1 VTTGNYKESQT
12 VQAIQIPL
20 LLQYKKNINT
30 GIDFNFR
37 AGIKYFLPVNYKIE
51 SSAENGKGIGYY
63 PDVNLYI
70 NNLPEYGFGNQI
82 NYAASESTK
91 QKVF

>member
-12 VQAIQIPL
+12 VQAIQIFF
-20 LLQYKKNINT
+20 LQYKKILIRELILIS
-30 GIDFNFR
+30 GQVLSIFS
-37 AGIKYFLPVNYKIE
+37 VNYKIE
-51 SSAENGKGIGYY
+51 SSAETAKGIGYY

>member
-1 VTTGNYKESQT
+1 
-12 VQAIQIPL
+12 
-20 LLQYKKNINT
+20 LQYKKILIRELILIS
-30 GIDFNFR
+30 GQVLVFF
-37 AGIKYFLPVNYKIE
+37 VNYKIE
-51 SSAENGKGIGYY
+51 SSAETAKGIGYY

>member
-1 VTTGNYKESQT
+1 LILISGQVL
-12 VQAIQIPL
+12 I
-20 LLQYKKNINT
+20 
-30 GIDFNFR
+30 
-37 AGIKYFLPVNYKIE
+37 LPVNYKIE
-51 SSAENGKGIGYY
+51 SSAETAKGIGYY

-70 NNLPEYGFGNQI
+70 IICLNMVLESI